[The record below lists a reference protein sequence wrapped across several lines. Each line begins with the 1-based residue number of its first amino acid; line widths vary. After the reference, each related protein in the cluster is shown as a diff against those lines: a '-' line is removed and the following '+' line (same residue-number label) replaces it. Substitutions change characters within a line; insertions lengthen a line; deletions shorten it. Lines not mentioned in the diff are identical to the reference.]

1 MVVLALT
8 QSLRTVYLFQASVSS
23 SVKWVL
29 GQHLPCY
36 EVSETLGR
44 SLAQRHAITFI
55 IFKIL
60 LE

>member
-1 MVVLALT
+1 MVVLAFT

-44 SLAQRHAITFI
+44 SLAQCEHRT
-55 IFKIL
+55 
-60 LE
+60 

>member
-8 QSLRTVYLFQASVSS
+8 QSLQTVYLFQALVSS

-36 EVSETLGR
+36 TQGCLPKRLLGR
-44 SLAQRHAITFI
+44 PD
-55 IFKIL
+55 
-60 LE
+60 

>member
-8 QSLRTVYLFQASVSS
+8 QSLQTVYLFQALVSS

-36 EVSETLGR
+36 RVSETLGR
-44 SLAQRHAITFI
+44 SLAQREHRT
-55 IFKIL
+55 
-60 LE
+60 